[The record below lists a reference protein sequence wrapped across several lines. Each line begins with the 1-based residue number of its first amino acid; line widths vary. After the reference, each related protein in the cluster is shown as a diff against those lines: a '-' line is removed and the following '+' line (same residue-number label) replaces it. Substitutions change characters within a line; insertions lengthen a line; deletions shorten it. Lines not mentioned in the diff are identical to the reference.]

1 VAHSKANHASHQ
13 ASEIGTSNPA
23 SDTGFESA
31 GDDVNLLSPLTLR
44 GVMLRNRIVVSPMC
58 QYCAVDG
65 MADDWHLVHL
75 GSRAV
80 GGAGLVFVE
89 ATGVVPE
96 GRISHGCMGIW
107 DDRHIEP
114 LARIARF
121 IQRMGAVAGIQLA
134 HAGRKGSCRPPWEGG
149 ASLKTAGEGGWP
161 VVGASPIPFADGD
174 PVPHPLDEKAI
185 QRLTADF
192 AAAARRA
199 VEAGFQ
205 VVELHAA
212 HGYLLHQFLS
222 PLSNR
227 RTDRYGGSL
236 ENRLRI
242 VLEVT
247 TALRSTLP
255 EQTPL
260 FVRVSATDWA
270 DGGWD
275 LDQCVSLAREL
286 RLLGVDLVD
295 VSSGGLVPYAKIP
308 AGPGFQVPFA
318 EAIRSRAQIRTGAVG
333 LITEPLQANAIVA
346 SGAADL
352 VFLGREMLRE
362 PYWSIKAQ
370 QALDHEPSWP
380 TQYGYAVQRRKP

>member
-1 VAHSKANHASHQ
+1 M
-13 ASEIGTSNPA
+13 NPA
-23 SDTGFESA
+23 NETGFERP
-31 GDDVNLLSPLTLR
+31 GVDVNLLSPLTLR
-44 GVMLRNRIVVSPMC
+44 GVTLRNRIVVSPMC
-58 QYCAVDG
+58 QYCAEDG

-107 DDRHIEP
+107 DDCHIEP

-134 HAGRKGSCRPPWEGG
+134 HAGRKASCRPPWEGG
-149 ASLKTAGEGGWP
+149 ASLKTAAEGGWP
-161 VVGASPIPFADGD
+161 VVGASPIPFAEGD
-174 PVPHPLDEKAI
+174 PVPQQLNKTGI
-185 QRLTADF
+185 QRLTANF
-192 AAAARRA
+192 VTAASRA
-199 VEAGFQ
+199 LEAGFQ
-205 VVELHAA
+205 VIELHAA

-222 PLSNR
+222 PLSNQ
-227 RTDRYGGSL
+227 RTDRYGGTL
-236 ENRLRI
+236 ENRMRL
-242 VLEVT
+242 VLEVA
-247 TALRSTLP
+247 TAMRRTLP

-260 FVRVSATDWA
+260 FVRVSATDWV

-275 LDQCVSLAREL
+275 LEQCVELACGL
-286 RLLGVDLVD
+286 RPLGVDLMD
-295 VSSGGLVPYAKIP
+295 VSSGGLVSWANIP

-318 EAIRSRAQIRTGAVG
+318 QAIRNRARIRTGAVG
-333 LITEPLQANAIVA
+333 IITEPHQADEMVT

-352 VFLGREMLRE
+352 IFLGREMLRE

-370 QALDHEPSWP
+370 QALGQEPSWP
-380 TQYGYAVQRRKP
+380 TQYGYAVRRRKP